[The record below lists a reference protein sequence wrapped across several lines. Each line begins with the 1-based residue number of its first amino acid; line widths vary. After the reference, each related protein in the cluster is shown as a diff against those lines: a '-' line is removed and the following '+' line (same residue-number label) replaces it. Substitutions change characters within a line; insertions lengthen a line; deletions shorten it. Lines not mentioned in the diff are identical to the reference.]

1 MSNEEVERAIEF
13 LLNNQAQH
21 DARLGRLENIVADL
35 AENQKVLSATVD
47 SLSATVDS
55 LSATVDRLSA
65 NMDAMVL
72 EVREGL
78 GSIMEVAKQTMDAV
92 RQVAEIGGDTRRRV
106 FILEDRMDALA
117 EN

>member
-21 DARLGRLENIVADL
+21 DARLGRLETIVIEL
-35 AENQKVLSATVD
+35 AENQKAMSANMET
-47 SLSATVDS
+47 
-55 LSATVDRLSA
+55 LSA
-65 NMDAMVL
+65 NMETMML
-72 EVREGL
+72 EFREGL

-106 FILEDRMDALA
+106 FILEDRLDTLA

>member
-21 DARLGRLENIVADL
+21 DARLGRLETIVIEL
-35 AENQKVLSATVD
+35 AENQKAMSANMET
-47 SLSATVDS
+47 
-55 LSATVDRLSA
+55 LSA
-65 NMDAMVL
+65 NMETLSANMETMML
-72 EVREGL
+72 EFREGL

-106 FILEDRMDALA
+106 FILEDHLDTLA

>member
-21 DARLGRLENIVADL
+21 DARLGRLETIVIEL
-35 AENQKVLSATVD
+35 AENQKA
-47 SLSATVDS
+47 
-55 LSATVDRLSA
+55 LSA
-65 NMDAMVL
+65 NMETLSANMETMML
-72 EVREGL
+72 EFREGL

>member
-35 AENQKVLSATVD
+35 AENQKV
-47 SLSATVDS
+47 LSATVDS

>member
-1 MSNEEVERAIEF
+1 MSNDEVERAIEF

-35 AENQKVLSATVD
+35 AENQKALSANVEI
-47 SLSATVDS
+47 
-55 LSATVDRLSA
+55 LSA

-78 GSIMEVAKQTMDAV
+78 GSIMQVAKQTMDAV

>member
-21 DARLGRLENIVADL
+21 DARLGRLETIVIEL
-35 AENQKVLSATVD
+35 AENQKAMSANMET
-47 SLSATVDS
+47 
-55 LSATVDRLSA
+55 LSA
-65 NMDAMVL
+65 NMETMML
-72 EVREGL
+72 EFREGL